1 MHQPAA
7 GVAQHH
13 KHEEH
18 SKGCLPV
25 LDQADR
31 DAEHG
36 AHDGPDEPISTPSAM
51 KTSVMLRP
59 EAPRVARILD
69 LTPRGGWR
77 NSARPD
83 H

>member
-13 KHEEH
+13 KHEAH

-36 AHDGPDEPISTPSAM
+36 AHDGSDEPDQHALGDEDERDAAAGGPEGSANP
-51 KTSVMLRP
+51 RP
-59 EAPRVARILD
+59 YSQRRVEK
-69 LTPRGGWR
+69 
-77 NSARPD
+77 
-83 H
+83 